1 MGRRSRKR
9 SGSEV
14 RDGAPE
20 QSPAPAPKS
29 PPRPLAAPPRRRA
42 SIDERPPAPW
52 DPFPLVELS
61 ILVGMVLI
69 VVGFVGGGEGR
80 PILIFGGLGLITL
93 ASLELTVREHFNGYR
108 SHTLLL
114 AGVVALLVA
123 VPLWFSPLPQE
134 AILLI
139 AIATG
144 VAAGAVLRRV
154 FASKTG
160 GLTWRS

>member
-1 MGRRSRKR
+1 MTAS
-9 SGSEV
+9 
-14 RDGAPE
+14 
-20 QSPAPAPKS
+20 
-29 PPRPLAAPPRRRA
+29 PRRRA

-52 DPFPLVELS
+52 DPFPLVELA
-61 ILVGMVLI
+61 ILVGMILI
-69 VVGFVGGGEGR
+69 VVGFVAGGEGR
-80 PILIFGGLGLITL
+80 PILIFGGLGIITL

-123 VPLWFSPLPQE
+123 VPLWFSPIPQE

-144 VAAGAVLRRV
+144 VGAGALLRRV